1 MSLKI
6 AFINLD
12 ICILRLLDFQ
22 TTALSIFAMDL
33 FFQEGDLSFSFAPS
47 HWAVKKYDDHPYFQG
62 FSGVGLKGVDF
73 IAIFENKKVLLI
85 EVKNYQVK
93 NEVIRAKEVA
103 NSLGDPDKIAAAVAQ
118 KFEDT
123 LAGIKAIHTYYQR
136 KNKQTWQWLKRWQK
150 PDQEALFWQQVC
162 DLVVEKGAMTKVL
175 WLAFD
180 PQDKPAIDAVAQTL
194 LKKTK
199 DLPGACQ
206 VFNHGNHPFGDL
218 LKTSD
223 LHNRY

>member
-1 MSLKI
+1 M
-6 AFINLD
+6 N
-12 ICILRLLDFQ
+12 
-22 TTALSIFAMDL
+22 L

-73 IAIFENKKVLLI
+73 VAIFENKKVLLI

-103 NSLGDPDKIAAAVAQ
+103 NSLSDPDKIAATVAQ

-162 DLVVEKGAMTKVL
+162 DLVVEQGALTKVL
-175 WLAFD
+175 WLEYD
-180 PQDKPAIDAVAQTL
+180 PQDEVLGETIGKSLLEKAAQ
-194 LKKTK
+194 
-199 DLPGACQ
+199 LPGSCQ
-206 VFNHGNHPFGDL
+206 VFNHSNHPFGDL
-218 LKTSD
+218 LSTAD
-223 LHNRY
+223 LNNRF